1 MLSAGRLAEILEGLP
16 EDAAVEVLVRTE
28 GGATV
33 DLAEA
38 EDAGAKGPDPL
49 GRRALVMHVTVPIS
63 DW

>member
-1 MLSAGRLAEILEGLP
+1 MLTAGRLAGILEGLP
-16 EDAAVEVLVRTE
+16 EDAAVEVLVSTE

-38 EDAGAKGPDPL
+38 EDAGASGPV
-49 GRRALVMHVTVPIS
+49 GHSAVVIHVTVQLS

>member
-16 EDAAVEVLVRTE
+16 GDAAVEVLVRTE

-33 DLAEA
+33 GLAEA
-38 EDAGAKGPDPL
+38 EDAGASGPDPL
-49 GRRALVMHVTVPIS
+49 GHSAVVIHVTVQLS

>member
-1 MLSAGRLAEILEGLP
+1 MLTAGRLAGILEGLP
-16 EDAAVEVLVRTE
+16 EDAAVEVLVSTE

-38 EDAGAKGPDPL
+38 EDAGASGPDPL
-49 GRRALVMHVTVPIS
+49 GHSAVVIHVTVQLS